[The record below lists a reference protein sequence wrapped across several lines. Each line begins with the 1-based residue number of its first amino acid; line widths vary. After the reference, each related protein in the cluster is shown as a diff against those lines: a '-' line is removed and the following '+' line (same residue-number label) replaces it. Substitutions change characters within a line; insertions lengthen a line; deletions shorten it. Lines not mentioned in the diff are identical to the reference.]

1 MESVSH
7 FMAFY
12 CLIEQ
17 AAFENTCSNPDF
29 LQLLALAPL
38 DLICSTVS
46 TDKTWVAV
54 VSFQTQK
61 KKKKLFHF
69 PNPVKIME
77 LIYIQW
83 KIGLLGLNP
92 PKFFMY
98 KFLFVSL
105 TH

>member
-38 DLICSTVS
+38 ECRPHMQHCEYRQNLGSCCEFPNTE
-46 TDKTWVAV
+46 KE
-54 VSFQTQK
+54 
-61 KKKKLFHF
+61 KKLFHF

-83 KIGLLGLNP
+83 EDWFTGSESPKI
-92 PKFFMY
+92 FY
-98 KFLFVSL
+98 V
-105 TH
+105 

>member
-38 DLICSTVS
+38 ECRPHMQHCEYRQNLGSCCE
-46 TDKTWVAV
+46 
-54 VSFQTQK
+54 
-61 KKKKLFHF
+61 F
-69 PNPVKIME
+69 PNTEKEKKIIP
-77 LIYIQW
+77 L
-83 KIGLLGLNP
+83 
-92 PKFFMY
+92 PKC
-98 KFLFVSL
+98 SEDHG
-105 TH
+105 THLYSVGRLVYWV